1 MSETVKQYA
10 ATFLLLLLFLLIV
23 PAVSHGAESDAASG
37 AGTVEDSGGGVS
49 PGQSP
54 PSYSFPAGTTV
65 EALAQ
70 QLAPQGPDEVLRVL
84 KPDGSIR
91 ASGLIETGDT
101 VEVLDESGQVLS
113 CVIAQVETGSGSSS
127 SQNSSQ
133 SSTAP
138 QTPPSVSLGQP
149 EGNGYTVFSPGTT
162 VEALQD
168 ELDAGGAQDCRL
180 KVKSHAG
187 RIRGSGNIC
196 TGDALSVLDEDGN
209 VISATKAVV
218 PGDVTRCG
226 VPTDE
231 ACDLLYSHLIRRSEL
246 TGDLLDAADM
256 DRDGTVD
263 PSDLLLLKKA
273 AAEFD

>member
-1 MSETVKQYA
+1 MMSETVKQYA
-10 ATFLLLLLFLLIV
+10 AVFLLLFLFLLV
-23 PAVSHGAESDAASG
+23 MPAVSHGAESKTAAG
-37 AGTVEDSGGGVS
+37 AGTVEDSGGVS
-49 PGQSP
+49 PGQVP

-65 EALAQ
+65 EALTQ

-101 VEVLDESGQVLS
+101 VEVLDGSGRVLS
-113 CVIAQVETGSGSSS
+113 CVIAQVEAGSGSSS
-127 SQNSSQ
+127 SQSSGSSQ
-133 SSTAP
+133 QDPS
-138 QTPPSVSLGQP
+138 SVSLGQP

-168 ELDAGGAQDCRL
+168 ELDAGGAQGCRL

-196 TGDALSVLDEDGN
+196 TGDALSVLGEDGN
-209 VISATKAVV
+209 VIFTTKAVV
-218 PGDVTRCG
+218 PGDLTRCG

-256 DRDGTVD
+256 NRDGAVD